1 MRVGCFSDSEV
12 FFFALAAV
20 LLHSKVAIVSSGIE
34 GARLWLSLQ
43 ILEHA
48 QLSPDLGR
56 QMIDPGQSMVVGGGG
71 QSWRTRQEDE
81 MR

>member
-1 MRVGCFSDSEV
+1 MIVRV
-12 FFFALAAV
+12 FFALAAV

-56 QMIDPGQSMVVGGGG
+56 QMIDPGQSMVVGGWAELADKTGG
-71 QSWRTRQEDE
+71 
-81 MR
+81 

>member
-12 FFFALAAV
+12 VFFALAAV

-56 QMIDPGQSMVVGGGG
+56 QMIDPGQSMVVGGG

>member
-1 MRVGCFSDSEV
+1 MAVSLYSDSE
-12 FFFALAAV
+12 FFALAAV

-56 QMIDPGQSMVVGGGG
+56 QMIDPGQSMVVGGWAELADKTGG
-71 QSWRTRQEDE
+71 
-81 MR
+81 

>member
-1 MRVGCFSDSEV
+1 MIVRWL
-12 FFFALAAV
+12 FFALAAV

-56 QMIDPGQSMVVGGGG
+56 QMIDPGQSMVVGGWAELADKTGG
-71 QSWRTRQEDE
+71 
-81 MR
+81 